1 MSVNAWY
8 KIMMVLL
15 NCCSAVCRW
24 RRPQ

>member
-1 MSVNAWY
+1 MHGDMS
-8 KIMMVLL
+8 VLL